1 MVKHLVLNGNAAHS
15 RTSELIA
22 IQRDNLGVSWAVVL
36 DRLLTKVLTVFLQ
49 FGGSSTAE
57 PTKSNSSCDV
67 SDSSSN
73 STQSNVHNHNSQAA
87 GTVATMNCCCVFGLR
102 LYTKLIAVI
111 FYFGIVASFDQVF
124 SERLT
129 EGQSF

>member
-1 MVKHLVLNGNAAHS
+1 MESGKTSLTLNGNAAHS
-15 RTSELIA
+15 RTNKLIA

-73 STQSNVHNHNSQAA
+73 STHSNVHNH
-87 GTVATMNCCCVFGLR
+87 FGPTPRPLE
-102 LYTKLIAVI
+102 LWP
-111 FYFGIVASFDQVF
+111 Q
-124 SERLT
+124 
-129 EGQSF
+129 